1 MTYYFTKA
9 ISLQFALCYAV
20 SQGYVIDNSSSTEA
34 EGKPE
39 IWNCATEE
47 YGTYC
52 QFPFIYGGEMH
63 HECTNLNNT
72 APEEVHCAS
81 STFKDRTAKN
91 ILKCLPDSCVIGCKS
106 LAKNRCLFP
115 FTSNNETHYH
125 CGKGINGSKSFQC
138 ATQLEDDSLEAKKL
152 EECDMDNGCMRH

>member
-1 MTYYFTKA
+1 M
-9 ISLQFALCYAV
+9 I
-20 SQGYVIDNSSSTEA
+20 

-52 QFPFIYGGEMH
+52 QFPFFYDGEMH
-63 HECTNLNNT
+63 HECINLNNT

-91 ILKCLPDSCVIGCKS
+91 ILKCLPDSCVIGKLQLFQQLFNKS
-106 LAKNRCLFP
+106 HALIEYAL
-115 FTSNNETHYH
+115 
-125 CGKGINGSKSFQC
+125 
-138 ATQLEDDSLEAKKL
+138 
-152 EECDMDNGCMRH
+152 